1 MIRRKI
7 RKKAP
12 CSGHLDPS
20 VKLRYILPVPGP
32 VRGGRRSSCSGP
44 SGCPGAGTQEKNE
57 KQLLFFGKLCYNDA
71 VVTRSSTLLYLK
83 FREGI
88 LCY

>member
-1 MIRRKI
+1 MMRRKSA
-7 RKKAP
+7 KKR
-12 CSGHLDPS
+12 H
-20 VKLRYILPVPGP
+20 
-32 VRGGRRSSCSGP
+32 VRGILTFREIAVYSACTGAVRCGRRSSCSGP
-44 SGCPGAGTQEKNE
+44 SGCPGAGTQEKIE
-57 KQLLFFGKLCYNDA
+57 KQLLFFGKPCYNDA